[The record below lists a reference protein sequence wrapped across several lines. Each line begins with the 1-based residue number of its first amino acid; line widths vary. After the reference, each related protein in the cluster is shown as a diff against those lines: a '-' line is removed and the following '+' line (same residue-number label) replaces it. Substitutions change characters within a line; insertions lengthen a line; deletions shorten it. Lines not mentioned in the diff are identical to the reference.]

1 MRFRANIF
9 KAFLVECAGS
19 RNASHA
25 KDFRMTVSNIG
36 TATAAAKMAPSPPE
50 SGKSATPDRAD
61 DRDSDDVAAS
71 VPPVQAAT
79 APGTGQ
85 KVDVIA

>member
-1 MRFRANIF
+1 MRCRANIF
-9 KAFLVECAGS
+9 KAFVVEYAGS
-19 RNASHA
+19 RKCVTA

-36 TATAAAKMAPSPPE
+36 TATAAAKMASPPPE
-50 SGKSATPDRAD
+50 PGKSATPDRANH
-61 DRDSDDVAAS
+61 RDSDDGAAAA
-71 VPPVQAAT
+71 PPVQAAT